1 MVPKKGLIIIMLFTF
16 LSLFLV
22 QCVQEKLADNQQ
34 QLRKEVIRSP
44 NAPAAIG
51 PYSQAIKVGNTLYC
65 SGQIA
70 INPQTGEL
78 VTTNIAAE
86 TRQVL
91 ENLKA
96 VLHEAGFDFK
106 DVVRATV
113 FMSDINDYQ
122 AINKVYAEY
131 FKDRPPARAAVQVA
145 NLPRLVNV
153 EISCIAVKCE

>member
-1 MVPKKGLIIIMLFTF
+1 MKRIFVLFF
-16 LSLFLV
+16 SGILVLSSISC
-22 QCVQEKLADNQQ
+22 QKRECPEKMIE
-34 QLRKEVIRSP
+34 KEVISSP
-44 NAPAAIG
+44 NAPKAIG

-70 INPQTGEL
+70 IDPKNGEL
-78 VTTNIAAE
+78 VNENIEAE

-113 FMSDINDYQ
+113 FMSDMENYGRIN
-122 AINKVYAEY
+122 AVYAEY
-131 FKDRPPARAAVQVA
+131 FTEKPPARAAVQVA
-145 NLPRLVNV
+145 NLPKYVNV
-153 EISCIAVKCE
+153 EISCIAVKAN